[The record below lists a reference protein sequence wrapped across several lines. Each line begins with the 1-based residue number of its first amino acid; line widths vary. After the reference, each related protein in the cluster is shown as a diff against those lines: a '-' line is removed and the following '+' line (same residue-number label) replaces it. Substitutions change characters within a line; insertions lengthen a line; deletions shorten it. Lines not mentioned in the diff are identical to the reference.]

1 MAKHT
6 FQTEVNQLLDLMIHS
21 LYSNKE
27 IFLRELISNASDAL
41 EKLQY
46 LTLTDENLKNLQ
58 YTPRIDIHF
67 DEEKKILTLS
77 DTGIG
82 MNESDLVEN
91 LGTIAKSGT
100 KSFVSRLS
108 GDKKKDSALIG
119 QFGVGF
125 YAAFMVADKIV
136 VTTKK
141 AGEESA
147 YAWLSEGKGD
157 YEITPCSKE
166 SHGTEIKLFLKEEEK
181 EFASRWRLEEIIK
194 KYSDHIP
201 FPIFLHYTQKENDQE
216 ESKEEQV
223 NKASAL
229 WRISKNELKE
239 EDYKE
244 FYKSLSHDSHDPLAW
259 VHTKVE
265 GSQEYTTLF
274 YLPSK
279 APFDLYRVDYR
290 SGVKLYVK
298 RVFITDDDKELL
310 PSYLRF
316 VRGII
321 DSEDLPLNV
330 SREILQQNR
339 ILANIKSA
347 STKKILAEI
356 ENLAK
361 DEEKYETF
369 FKEFGR
375 ALKEGLYGDFENK
388 EKLLELMRFHSSLS
402 PNKKISLQSYKERMK
417 EGQKAIYYLM
427 GENADLLQNSPLL
440 EKFKKREIEV
450 LFFDEEIDSIVM
462 PMVNQYGDLPLKAI
476 NSAEADKDFEE
487 ESVSEEE
494 KERFKPLL
502 ERFEKALS
510 GEIKSVRLS
519 KRLVDSPAC
528 VVADEDD
535 PNFAMIKM
543 MRQMGN
549 ALGDLPE
556 PKPILELNPEHPMV
570 GKLLAL
576 EDEERASDYAHLL
589 LDQAKLLESGSLK
602 DAVGFARRLNA
613 MLERA
618 I

>member
-361 DEEKYETF
+361 DEEKYEAF

-402 PNKKISLQSYKERMK
+402 PNQKISLQSYKERMK

-576 EDEERASDYAHLL
+576 EDEERTSDYAHLL